1 MNQALQNRNQRSY
14 RAILFLIA
22 RSALIALMLS
32 AYPVWAK
39 PHTGAL
45 PAPTPAAV
53 PGRVDTLGKVNFPT
67 SCAPRVQSQ
76 IEEGVALLHSF
87 QYRQAKN
94 TFTGVS
100 KQEPHCAIAYWGQAM
115 SLYEQLWDWPDAKQF
130 AEGRKDIDTAEK
142 QKAVTPHERAYLDVA
157 RLFYQKNPE
166 WDQDT
171 RMKAFSDA
179 WEKVYRQFPD
189 DTEAAAFYALSLV
202 ALAEEGVD
210 ETANR
215 KRAIAVLDPLFRAN
229 PDDPGPAHYL
239 IHAADTPDLAPQA
252 LDAARRYASIA
263 PDSSHALHMP
273 AHIFVRLGLW
283 PEAIESNLAA
293 AKAAAEA
300 TRTGRADMHY
310 QVHAMDFLDYAYLQA
325 GDQAAAR
332 QVTEDLKNV
341 VGASAQQVA
350 DHQADFRARA
360 ALELHQWKEAESLPV
375 PSSQPRWQETTYW
388 VRTIGAARNGD
399 VAEAQK
405 DLAKLQESI
414 SAQADKSKKKGPS
427 SGDDDT
433 RVQEAQAWV
442 TFAQGKV
449 EDAVKMLRTAADA
462 DDALEVEAISMPARE
477 MLADMLLQAKRSP
490 EALHEYE
497 FTLRESPNRFDALYG
512 AAHAA
517 ESAGRAEDARKYFA
531 KLVASSIP
539 SADRPELQEAR
550 TYIAAN

>member
-1 MNQALQNRNQRSY
+1 MNHVPQNKIQRILAS
-14 RAILFLIA
+14 ILFPITLTVLVVA
-22 RSALIALMLS
+22 AHPAWS
-32 AYPVWAK
+32 K
-39 PHTGAL
+39 PHPDAMPAAS
-45 PAPTPAAV
+45 PAPAA
-53 PGRVDTLGKVNFPT
+53 RVDTLGKVNFPT
-67 SCAPRVQSQ
+67 SCAPHVQSQ

-87 QYRQAKN
+87 QYRQAES
-94 TFTGVS
+94 TFTEVTR
-100 KQEPHCAIAYWGQAM
+100 QEPRCAMAYWGKAM
-115 SLYEQLWDWPDAKQF
+115 SLYEQLWAWPDAKEF

-142 QKAVTPHERAYLDVA
+142 QKAVTAHERAYLDVA
-157 RLFYQKNPE
+157 RVFYQKKPE
-166 WDQDT
+166 WDQDA

-179 WEKVYRQFPD
+179 WEKVYHQFPD
-189 DTEAAAFYALSLV
+189 DTEAGAFYGLSLA

-215 KRAIAVLDPLFRAN
+215 KRAIAVLEPLFRAA

-239 IHAADTPDLAPQA
+239 IHSADTPDLAPQA

-263 PDSSHALHMP
+263 PDSAHALHMP

-283 PEAIESNLAA
+283 RESIESNLAS

-310 QVHAMDFLDYAYLQA
+310 QVHAMDFLDYSYLQA
-325 GDQAAAR
+325 GDEAAAR

-341 VGASAQQVA
+341 VGANAQQIA

-360 ALELHQWKEAESLPV
+360 ALELHQWKVAESLPV
-375 PSSQPRWQETTYW
+375 PDSKPRWQQTTYW
-388 VRTIGAARNGD
+388 VRAIGAARNGD

-405 DLAKLQESI
+405 DLAKLQEVV
-414 SAQADKSKKKGPS
+414 ADLADKNKKKGPS
-427 SGDDDT
+427 SDEDDVQ
-433 RVQEAQAWV
+433 VQEAQAWIA
-442 TFAQGKV
+442 FEQGKV
-449 EDAVKMLRTAADA
+449 DDAVKKLRAAADT
-462 DDALEVEAISMPARE
+462 DDAAEVEAISMPARE
-477 MLADMLLQAKRSP
+477 MLADMLLEAKRAP

-497 FTLRESPNRFDALYG
+497 VTLRECPNRFDALYG

-517 ESAGRAEDARKYFA
+517 ETSGHPEDARKYFSS
-531 KLVASSIP
+531 LVASSIP